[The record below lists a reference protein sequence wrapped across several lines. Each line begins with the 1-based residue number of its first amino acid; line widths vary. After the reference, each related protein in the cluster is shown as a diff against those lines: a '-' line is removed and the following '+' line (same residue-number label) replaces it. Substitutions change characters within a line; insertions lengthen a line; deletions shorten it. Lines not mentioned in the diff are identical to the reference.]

1 MNDEH
6 EPDRDE
12 PALGRPL
19 GAPGAEDFD
28 DPGHS
33 WVRDLLADARPTS
46 PVPDDVAARLEETL
60 AGLQAE
66 RASARAASGSTSAT
80 DSGSPS
86 VVPLRRRL
94 RPRLAAAAAAVIVLG
109 AGGVAVAQLGGNGSS
124 GSDSASSRSA
134 ADSAGAAAA
143 KPKATG
149 SVSAAEPQALSGSG
163 SAVPRLTTASFA
175 ADAAQVMRQVAVLDA
190 TSGRTN
196 SFDAA
201 SPSAPLPAQTP
212 GQVAPEASTATSLG
226 STGSLQA
233 PPVTATPPTV
243 TKEVHGAAACTGP
256 SASDGVTLQATLDGT
271 PVALVF
277 RSPTATGQRVE
288 AWSCDGSTLL
298 RSAVIAH

>member
-1 MNDEH
+1 MSDQD

-12 PALGRPL
+12 PALGGPL
-19 GAPGAEDFD
+19 GAPDAEDFD
-28 DPGHS
+28 DPGHR

-46 PVPDDVAARLEETL
+46 PVPADVAARLDETL

-66 RASARAASGSTSAT
+66 RGSALADFGSTSAP
-80 DSGSPS
+80 DSGSHS

-94 RPRLAAAAAAVIVLG
+94 RPRLTAAAAAVIVLG

-134 ADSAGAAAA
+134 ADSAGAAAS
-143 KPKATG
+143 PKATG

-201 SPSAPLPAQTP
+201 SPSAPVPAQTP
-212 GQVAPEASTATSLG
+212 SDVAPEASTATSLG

-233 PPVTATPPTV
+233 PPVTATPPTA
-243 TKEVHGAAACTGP
+243 TKDVRGAAACAGP

-277 RSPTATGQRVE
+277 RAPTATGQRVE

-298 RSAVIAH
+298 QSAVIPH